1 MNHGHDPFVISSR
14 AGARDEHE
22 RHRKPRATPIAQA
35 QRATQQDRFFRGAG
49 RAGVHQSVEPGASD
63 MSKKRFLKRLNAIAD
78 ELDDVVDYT
87 LKEYPVGALE
97 LLDAAQ
103 TIVESVIETMEQTT

>member
-1 MNHGHDPFVISSR
+1 
-14 AGARDEHE
+14 
-22 RHRKPRATPIAQA
+22 
-35 QRATQQDRFFRGAG
+35 
-49 RAGVHQSVEPGASD
+49 
-63 MSKKRFLKRLNAIAD
+63 MSKKQFLKRLNAIAD